1 MTRLNIPLSFL
12 AVVLL
17 VAGCGSSK
25 TAPTDGE
32 AANKPDGT
40 TAAEA
45 GGEATESIGTLTG
58 PGGSVSLGDAPEKF
72 EAAFPRPEGA
82 TDPQNPP
89 VEGTTWF
96 GWQTDKEVVSAAVED
111 GRITLM
117 FQQLLTA
124 DSPWADDSRKKYGKP
139 THDVTNSLGT
149 FVHWSADG
157 REHAVMLQAG
167 ATPGAM
173 QMTGESTMLAKMGFD
188 ASQMAAQLQAA
199 GEAAAAGEG
208 AAGGQGHSPDDG
220 HGH

>member
-1 MTRLNIPLSFL
+1 MNIPLSLL

-45 GGEATESIGTLTG
+45 GGEATETVGTLTG

-82 TDPQNPP
+82 TDPQNPA
-89 VEGTTWF
+89 VEDLKF
-96 GWQTDKEVVSAAVED
+96 VGWQTQAEVASAAV
-111 GRITLM
+111 RANKIVALFHAKM
-117 FQQLLTA
+117 
-124 DSPWADDSRKKYGKP
+124 SPEQSWFESARSDFGKP
-139 THDVTNSLGT
+139 EHDVENDLGAFT
-149 FVHWSADG
+149 SWRQG
-157 REHAVMLQAG
+157 KNEYIVMLFKGQTPMTIQA
-167 ATPGAM
+167 
-173 QMTGESTMLAKMGFD
+173 TGESATLKVLQLD
-188 ASQMAAQLQAA
+188 SAQIAGDLKTQ

-208 AAGGQGHSPDDG
+208 A
-220 HGH
+220 